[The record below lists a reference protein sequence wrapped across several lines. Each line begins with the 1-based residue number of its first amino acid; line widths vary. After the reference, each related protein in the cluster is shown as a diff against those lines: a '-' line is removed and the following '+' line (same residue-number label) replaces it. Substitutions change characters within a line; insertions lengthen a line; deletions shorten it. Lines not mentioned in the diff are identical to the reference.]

1 MAFAAKH
8 DASMIPGRHGAKLS
22 LVADSES
29 KRIAIL
35 ATDGIGDVICVSG
48 LVTDVRRAWPAAQIC
63 IIVRFPEMASLFR
76 GQNRIDDVIVYDPAR
91 GNSPAR
97 VLSLIR
103 EIRRRRFDI
112 FVVATD
118 IDRRKAP
125 CLTFA
130 SGAPIRVGEAASGLA
145 RLYTRAVPR
154 DAAEHKVNS
163 NRRIA
168 SLLGIEATSPP
179 QVAIDPDDAEAIERL
194 LFSAGVQTGDCLIA
208 VHPGS
213 GLAESHKRWGI
224 DEYEAMLRA
233 IARPRVRP
241 VLVGAGA
248 DVPLCEMLSARFGTS
263 VLSFAGQLSLS
274 RSAALLA
281 RCSVAVGADSGVMHL
296 AAAVGTATVCLFG
309 PTDELRTAPF
319 GATRILSADVAC
331 RPCYPRL
338 PHGCGNPVC
347 MSGISVARVVAELNS
362 LLAQNAT

>member
-8 DASMIPGRHGAKLS
+8 DASMIPGRHGAELS

-48 LVTDVRRAWPAAQIC
+48 LVTDLRRAWPAAQIC

-130 SGAPIRVGEAASGLA
+130 SGAPIRVGE
-145 RLYTRAVPR
+145 
-154 DAAEHKVNS
+154 
-163 NRRIA
+163 
-168 SLLGIEATSPP
+168 
-179 QVAIDPDDAEAIERL
+179 
-194 LFSAGVQTGDCLIA
+194 
-208 VHPGS
+208 
-213 GLAESHKRWGI
+213 
-224 DEYEAMLRA
+224 
-233 IARPRVRP
+233 
-241 VLVGAGA
+241 
-248 DVPLCEMLSARFGTS
+248 
-263 VLSFAGQLSLS
+263 
-274 RSAALLA
+274 
-281 RCSVAVGADSGVMHL
+281 
-296 AAAVGTATVCLFG
+296 
-309 PTDELRTAPF
+309 
-319 GATRILSADVAC
+319 
-331 RPCYPRL
+331 
-338 PHGCGNPVC
+338 
-347 MSGISVARVVAELNS
+347 
-362 LLAQNAT
+362 